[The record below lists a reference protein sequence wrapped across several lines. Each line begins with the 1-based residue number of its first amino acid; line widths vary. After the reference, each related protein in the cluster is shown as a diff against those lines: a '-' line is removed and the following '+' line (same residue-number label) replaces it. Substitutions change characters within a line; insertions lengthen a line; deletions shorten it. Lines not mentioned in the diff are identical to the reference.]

1 MWSHPSSSSLNE
13 TVTESHIAMSQV
25 NDRFKLDWGT
35 YLTTS
40 KAIQNSRVINAKKMF
55 VCVIRIINRS
65 LHQNLIKEL
74 KTMMDSQENE

>member
-40 KAIQNSRVINAKKMF
+40 KAIQNICVINE
-55 VCVIRIINRS
+55 I
-65 LHQNLIKEL
+65 
-74 KTMMDSQENE
+74 